1 MANLQQHC
9 CPPMSCGSEV
19 DSSQLAIEKLLAD
32 DAAMVA
38 LANKKRVE
46 LFESP
51 SQSEFRVFAILA
63 VLSEGKLSLVEG
75 ANSEQG
81 YIGGAI
87 CAERSALVKLRFFN
101 KPQIK
106 HVTVVTDSVS
116 PLSPGALCR
125 EYLMSHCNLDTV
137 LVMGNSTGDKISR
150 CVVADL
156 WPHPYQYRKL
166 RRGDIIPF
174 AEAFSARM
182 KKADGLKASNPSAE
196 QVYRKACGAIKVNT
210 NASIHPLQFAAAL
223 LFDDGTVETAHQMN
237 GIEYGCTLDSVSQLI
252 REIERRQYCQPCG
265 SSTVV
270 KPVTLVM
277 VDQFGVAHG
286 PFAAARS
293 LLSEHGYGY
302 IEVLIHDSNT
312 GEFVTQTIDE
322 LIPQVKDSHLLS
334 CSDFH

>member
-1 MANLQQHC
+1 
-9 CPPMSCGSEV
+9 MSRFGSEI
-19 DSSQLAIEKLLAD
+19 DSSQLAIEQLLTD
-32 DAAMVA
+32 DSAMVA
-38 LANKKRVE
+38 LANKRRIE
-46 LFESP
+46 LSESP
-51 SQSEFRVFAILA
+51 SQSEFRVFAILT
-63 VLSEGKLSLVEG
+63 VLSEGKLSFIEG

-87 CAERSALVKLRFFN
+87 CAERSALVKLRFVKN
-101 KPQIK
+101 PRIK

-125 EYLMSHCNLDTV
+125 EYLMSLGDLDTV
-137 LVMGNSTGDKISR
+137 VVMGNADGDKITR

-166 RRGDIIPF
+166 RRGEVVAHAESF
-174 AEAFSARM
+174 ASKM
-182 KKADGLKASNPSAE
+182 KKGDELKVTNPSAE
-196 QVYRKACGAIKVNT
+196 KVYRSACEAIRVNT
-210 NASIHPLQFAAAL
+210 NASIHPLQFAAAI
-223 LFDDGTVETAHQMN
+223 LFEDGTIETAHQMN

-265 SSTVV
+265 GTNVPV
-270 KPVTLVM
+270 KPVLLAM

-302 IEVLIHDSNT
+302 IKVLIHDSDS
-312 GEFVTQTIDE
+312 GEFVVSTIDD
-322 LIPQVKDSHLLS
+322 LIPQVKNSHLLS

>member
-1 MANLQQHC
+1 
-9 CPPMSCGSEV
+9 MSCGSET
-19 DSSQLAIEKLLAD
+19 DSVQLSIEQLIAD
-32 DAAMVA
+32 DSAMVA

-51 SQSEFRVFAILA
+51 SQSEFRVFAILT
-63 VLSEGKLSLVEG
+63 VLSEGKLSFIEG

-87 CAERSALVKLRFFN
+87 CAERSALVKLRFVKN
-101 KPQIK
+101 PRIR

-125 EYLMSHCNLDTV
+125 EYLMSLCDMDTV
-137 LVMGNSTGDKISR
+137 VVMGNGDGDKITR
-150 CVVADL
+150 CLVADL

-166 RRGDIIPF
+166 RRAEILPF
-174 AEAFSARM
+174 AEAFAAKM
-182 KKADGLKASNPSAE
+182 KKGDDLQVSLPSAE
-196 QVYRKACGAIKVNT
+196 KVYRSACGAIRVNT

-223 LFDDGTVETAHQMN
+223 LFDDGTIETAYQMN

-265 SSTVV
+265 SAAPPV
-270 KPVTLVM
+270 KPVMLAM

-302 IEVLIHDSNT
+302 IEVLMHDSSS
-312 GEFVTQTIDE
+312 GEFVMATVDD
-322 LIPQVKDSHLLS
+322 LIPQVKNSSLLS